1 MLRYKTRILITHAVD
16 FLDKVDRVIVMK
28 QGRILHQGHFD
39 ELKHL
44 EYFRAILSNVK
55 TKDNYESKEEKKQ
68 NFNLK
73 DTSNPKQYMAKN
85 EQDFQSETSD
95 QSLAYKGST
104 INNDENKEKIRIT
117 LKSFAKLFFFSYWT
131 AFALILALVSLY
143 GKKQLSVQ
151 VDYYLLKWVKE
162 VSKDKQYDH
171 EKFKLIIYYQVYYI
185 SAHIISLIFEIVF
198 ALTIGI
204 KLFRDMLKRLLFA
217 PINLFFDV
225 TPSGVILNRFS
236 KDLRVVEI
244 ELTDILLSQVG
255 GFIGIVI
262 GVVLVALNFI
272 WILIIVPIVIVSL
285 IF

>member
-1 MLRYKTRILITHAVD
+1 MITHAVD
-16 FLDKVDRVIVMK
+16 FLDKVDRVIVIK
-28 QGRILHQGHFD
+28 QGRIIHQGHFD

-44 EYFRAILSNVK
+44 DYFRAILSNIK
-55 TKDNYESKEEKKQ
+55 TKDNDESKEEEQKQ

-73 DTSNPKQYMAKN
+73 DTSNSKQDMANN
-85 EQDFQSETSD
+85 EQDNQSEMSD
-95 QSLAYKGST
+95 QSFAHRGST

-117 LKSFAKLFFFSYWT
+117 LRSYAKLFFFSYWT

-143 GKKQLSVQ
+143 YKKQLSVQ
-151 VDYYLLKWVKE
+151 VNYYLLKWVKE
-162 VSKDKQYDH
+162 VSKQKENDH
-171 EKFKLIIYYQVYYI
+171 EKFKLIIYYQAYYI

-217 PINLFFDV
+217 PINLYFDV

-244 ELTDILLSQVG
+244 ELMDVILSQVG
-255 GFIGIVI
+255 AFMGIVI

-272 WILIIVPIVIVSL
+272 WILIIVPIVVISL